1 MNSAPKL
8 VLGTVQWGVKYGIA
22 NRSGC
27 PDQSEVAEML
37 RQAQAAGVTTL
48 DTGRA
53 YGDSERVIGSLTV
66 GDPHWKIVT
75 KLSPDADSSEAAL
88 ASVAASRRELR
99 RDKLDILLLHR
110 AYHRVAAGGAV
121 WDALRRCKVA
131 EEIGQ
136 LGISTTSSTEA
147 WTVLDDPEV
156 SCIQVPASLFDQRLS
171 RAGYFER
178 AAERGKT
185 VFVRSVFLQG
195 AAHLEPSELPAHL
208 RSLAGPLADARQW
221 AAARGRSPGLAF
233 LAFAASLIGAQVLIG
248 CESARQLAQNLQAWN
263 EAQQLVDSV
272 EPLARSIPPLSD
284 EVLNPALW
292 PRL

>member
-1 MNSAPKL
+1 MKSAPEL
-8 VLGTVQWGVKYGIA
+8 VLGTVQWGVRYGIA

-37 RQAQAAGVTTL
+37 RQAKSAGVTTL
-48 DTGRA
+48 DTGRV
-53 YGDSERVIGSLTV
+53 YGDSEQVIGRLTV
-66 GDPHWKIVT
+66 GDPHWTIVT
-75 KLSPDADSSEAAL
+75 KLSPDADSAAAAL

-110 AYHRVAAGGAV
+110 AHHRLAGEGAV
-121 WDALRRCKVA
+121 WDTLRRRKDA
-131 EEIGQ
+131 DEIGQ
-136 LGISTTSSTEA
+136 LGISTSTPAEA

-156 SCIQVPASLFDQRLS
+156 SCIQVPTSLFDQRLS

-208 RSLAGPLADARQW
+208 RPLGGPLADARQW
-221 AAARGRSPGLAF
+221 AVARGRNPGLAF
-233 LAFAASLIGAQVLIG
+233 LAFAAGLIGAQVLIG
-248 CESARQLAQNLQAWN
+248 CESASQLTQNLQAWSY
-263 EAQQLVDSV
+263 AQQMVYSV
-272 EPLARSIPPLSD
+272 EPLARSIPHLSD

-292 PRL
+292 PSL